1 MTSLCMGVCSTVRTL
16 QQVHN
21 DIVVTH
27 APCVEPPRHV
37 PLQHANTEPF
47 WGPASGVQVST
58 SSHRCNPAADNP
70 WLFYHGAKPH
80 CRIRVGTDTSPLNV
94 DRLHARNLTDCM
106 QYCQKEPYCK
116 AITYSY
122 SSTQAN
128 ARAENCWLKTGT
140 APTQDTP
147 ESDQA
152 VTFVSVFKPDNVNL
166 LATYRTCEDVKA
178 ELQGCGY

>member
-1 MTSLCMGVCSTVRTL
+1 MSEQVVKRTCDDVKAEL
-16 QQVHN
+16 VKK
-21 DIVVTH
+21 D
-27 APCVEPPRHV
+27 
-37 PLQHANTEPF
+37 AN
-47 WGPASGVQVST
+47 
-58 SSHRCNPAADNP
+58 NP

-152 VTFVSVFKPDNVNL
+152 VTLVSVFKPDNVNL
-166 LATYRTCEDVKA
+166 LVTYRTCEDVKA
-178 ELQGCGY
+178 ELQGIWQ